1 MFRSFRATL
10 VLMLLGMILS
20 ACRTDARVNVR
31 SDKAGA
37 GLVSVD
43 LSLDRAATVGLG
55 TGDSR
60 LLTKDLSAAGW
71 AVGGVVPADTG
82 GSTIHAEKQFANVH
96 EANLILQQLTG
107 PNGSLSSV
115 KLIRKKNLAGIEL
128 ELTGSVDL
136 RGGLGAFGDPSLRA
150 LTGSSSNLGV
160 DDGEVARQAGVDL
173 KDAFRFVLSAELLD
187 VSNRWDVALGETQPV
202 ALKARRFAYEALVG
216 LAAVVVSFVGLVLLL
231 AAHKRRNAQRLG
243 VSL

>member
-1 MFRSFRATL
+1 M
-10 VLMLLGMILS
+10 
-20 ACRTDARVNVR
+20 R
-31 SDKAGA
+31 SDEAGA

-71 AVGGVVPADTG
+71 AVGGVLPADTG

-96 EANLILQQLTG
+96 EANLILLQLTG

-202 ALKARRFAYEALVG
+202 ELKARRFAYEALVG